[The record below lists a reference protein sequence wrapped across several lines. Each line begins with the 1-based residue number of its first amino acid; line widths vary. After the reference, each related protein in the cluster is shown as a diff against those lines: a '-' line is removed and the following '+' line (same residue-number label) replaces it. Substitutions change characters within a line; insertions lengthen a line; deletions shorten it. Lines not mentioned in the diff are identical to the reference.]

1 MFSALS
7 GHILQ
12 LATTPVRLAI
22 YLVMGVSELQQHVKI
37 VKLITSLQDLDQL
50 ALFAVLELILPRET
64 LPVLLVI
71 LRVPPAT
78 KLQPLV

>member
-1 MFSALS
+1 MSSALS

-22 YLVMGVSELQQHVKI
+22 YLAMGVLEQQQLVKI
-37 VKLITSLQDLDQL
+37 VKLIMSLQDLDQL

-71 LRVPPAT
+71 LRAQLVT
-78 KLQPLV
+78 KPQPHV